1 MKLSGNIFQLFYLY
15 EAKIDKEFNLNL
27 SPQERSKYF
36 KGLLILMIKDR
47 KIEAVERD
55 ILVKVGNLLGFE
67 RKFCENAINDSLE
80 NEFLLDD
87 IPSFSNVELAKS
99 FIEDGLKLAFSDK
112 ELNPDELQYL
122 RLTIGVNNIEEDWFI
137 QHVKDS
143 VIKIDDSNYF
153 SNLSVSKYL

>member
-1 MKLSGNIFQLFYLY
+1 
-15 EAKIDKEFNLNL
+15 
-27 SPQERSKYF
+27 
-36 KGLLILMIKDR
+36 MIKDR